1 MSGYPA
7 PALISMYVA
16 TPAPV
21 PSTSWE
27 RVLQYLNKYT
37 EILVINHHQ
46 DEMLVLL
53 LSIPVIP
60 IKSSKILKLQLPL
73 NPSPSLTQGLVLAL
87 EDISV
92 MLIVSKHLLIFYYV
106 PSIVTKAGEIP
117 LLKNKLSSLI
127 WHYSSNSY
135 RVTGGKMRHFWSSQ
149 LGCYWHLEGVKAMSA
164 VELPTMHRPLL

>member
-1 MSGYPA
+1 
-7 PALISMYVA
+7 
-16 TPAPV
+16 
-21 PSTSWE
+21 
-27 RVLQYLNKYT
+27 
-37 EILVINHHQ
+37 
-46 DEMLVLL
+46 MLVLL

-127 WHYSSNSY
+127 
-135 RVTGGKMRHFWSSQ
+135 
-149 LGCYWHLEGVKAMSA
+149 
-164 VELPTMHRPLL
+164 